1 MHSNCK
7 AEQNVTADRE
17 TSMKDSES
25 DDEGEPLFSAAGV
38 VSHREVLLAAG
49 LDRYAAELSEFG
61 EQVAA
66 RFAAMARDMDE
77 LQEIARD
84 RPGLRVVGQRS
95 EGSKG

>member
-1 MHSNCK
+1 VNP
-7 AEQNVTADRE
+7 ETVVRE
-17 TSMKDSES
+17 TSMKDSA
-25 DDEGEPLFSAAGV
+25 DDENEPVFSAAGV

-84 RPGLRVVGQRS
+84 RPGLRVVGGRTV
-95 EGSKG
+95 

>member
-1 MHSNCK
+1 
-7 AEQNVTADRE
+7 
-17 TSMKDSES
+17 MKDSEKS
-25 DDEGEPLFSAAGV
+25 DDEDEPLFSAAGV

>member
-17 TSMKDSES
+17 TSMKDINS
-25 DDEGEPLFSAAGV
+25 DDEDEPLFSAAGV

-66 RFAAMARDMDE
+66 RFAAMAKDMDE

-84 RPGLRVVGQRS
+84 RPGLRVVGGR
-95 EGSKG
+95 K

>member
-1 MHSNCK
+1 MHSNCE
-7 AEQNVTADRE
+7 AEQTVTADRE
-17 TSMKDSES
+17 TSMKDINS
-25 DDEGEPLFSAAGV
+25 DEGEPLFSAAP

-84 RPGLRVVGQRS
+84 RPGLRVVGGRT
-95 EGSKG
+95 E